1 MAGTQPRPRYPLAG
15 SGAWAAGRAH
25 PSAAERLRLADG
37 TPPLCGRSRTT
48 SVHPDLA
55 DYAGYGHDT
64 SHHCFYWGSR
74 LLLVTTCEGTV
85 TSFGLANPKLSG
97 EREHARLLL
106 STRPANRPPKG
117 SAVVT
122 DKGLSGIEEFFCWAG
137 LCLVHPP
144 RASVPDRL

>member
-1 MAGTQPRPRYPLAG
+1 M
-15 SGAWAAGRAH
+15 
-25 PSAAERLRLADG
+25 
-37 TPPLCGRSRTT
+37 
-48 SVHPDLA
+48 
-55 DYAGYGHDT
+55 
-64 SHHCFYWGSR
+64 
-74 LLLVTTCEGTV
+74 